1 MENLRVRVVV
11 QRVSPDPEQA
21 AKEKAP
27 KEDVLMQET
36 IKVLPARGQLGF
48 IFTFKVDFQANYFMM
63 VETDYTSNFFA
74 DQLKKVLSYPD
85 LDQRSLQSPQYEV
98 DFNKRTLIRKFNKKY
113 KFEAQLPFE
122 VKKSI
127 SLKNVRPRFSLIV
140 SL

>member
-1 MENLRVRVVV
+1 
-11 QRVSPDPEQA
+11 
-21 AKEKAP
+21 
-27 KEDVLMQET
+27 
-36 IKVLPARGQLGF
+36 
-48 IFTFKVDFQANYFMM
+48 MM
-63 VETDYTSNFFA
+63 VESDYTSNFFA

-127 SLKNVRPRFSLIV
+127 SLKNVTHLV
-140 SL
+140 Y

>member
-1 MENLRVRVVV
+1 M

-74 DQLKKVLSYPD
+74 D
-85 LDQRSLQSPQYEV
+85 
-98 DFNKRTLIRKFNKKY
+98 
-113 KFEAQLPFE
+113 
-122 VKKSI
+122 
-127 SLKNVRPRFSLIV
+127 
-140 SL
+140 